1 MEPETV
7 EENSPSGSYHV
18 SEYNRYANYNTP
30 SREVM
35 VVYSAED
42 PGYMDTGDSVQNKPL
57 PEDRILMEKGKFDGL
72 VKQCLETCIRNIISN
87 GQSRIPHNKRN
98 RDSYLRL
105 FVLNASENT
114 FFGNVIFIDVLVPIL
129 INFENIANRN
139 RAIDIVLSGYNTS
152 VFEEASHYLKTNIN
166 NFKQM
171 ARETCIL
178 ILIRMLVDRF
188 YGEFTN
194 FGKKSASVKSK
205 SVKKDLIYL
214 KQL

>member
-1 MEPETV
+1 MEPENV
-7 EENSPSGSYHV
+7 GENSPSGSYHV

-35 VVYSAED
+35 VVYNPED
-42 PGYMDTGDSVQNKPL
+42 PTYMDTGDSIQNALL
-57 PEDRILMEKGKFDGL
+57 PEDRIFMEKSKFDGL
-72 VKQCLETCIRNIISN
+72 VNQCLETCIRNIIVN
-87 GQSRIPHNKRN
+87 GQSRIPRDKYN

-105 FVLNASENT
+105 FVLNAAENS
-114 FFGNVIFIDVLVPIL
+114 FFGNIIFIDVLSSIL
-129 INFENIANRN
+129 INFENNF

-152 VFEEASHYLKTNIN
+152 VFEEANHYLKTNIN

-178 ILIRMLVDRF
+178 ILIRKLVDRF

-194 FGKKSASVKSK
+194 FGKKCG
-205 SVKKDLIYL
+205 SVKKDIKYL
-214 KQL
+214 KTIHL